1 MSQFNGSTA
10 QLSLNSMDTK
20 KSSSNLRSSVKDT
33 NNNKKDPTDST
44 NALFLL
50 AEVEYFLILLF
61 KIFRTLQSLWILS
74 QKVKIRKNFCPLY
87 KQFGSILCRI

>member
-50 AEVEYFLILLF
+50 AEVEYI
-61 KIFRTLQSLWILS
+61 
-74 QKVKIRKNFCPLY
+74 
-87 KQFGSILCRI
+87 